1 MTTAADDS
9 AAEDAFEALL
19 AGRPA
24 PEGAAGLAAFTEAV
38 RTSANRPGRPSA
50 ALAEL
55 LATGLLT
62 DQSSPSIRTARTAGS
77 PPARS
82 SRVRIRRRAAMI
94 FPVLLAK
101 FLSAGAVAQA
111 ATGAGL
117 VLVVATGAGATGA
130 LGENVQDTVTSVVGV
145 TSEDATGDATGD
157 ATVGGEDVTS
167 ETETTPVVETTAPAD
182 PTEGQFDP
190 EAWAAAGPE
199 GYSSFGAWVS
209 ESAHNRELKD
219 WLRAEGRNFG
229 SMVREWAHKK
239 GLDDA
244 DLADEGVDLDE
255 LTDVSTTEP
264 VSGETASEPETEDA
278 GTQVTTT
285 ERVSG
290 NGNGNGK
297 SAGVGSNGKGNGN
310 GNGSGNGKAQG
321 NGHGGGR

>member
-130 LGENVQDTVTSVVGV
+130 LGENVQDTLTSVVGV
-145 TSEDATGDATGD
+145 TSEEATGD
-157 ATVGGEDVTS
+157 ATVDGENATT
-167 ETETTPVVETTAPAD
+167 ETETTPVVETTAPAE

-190 EAWAAAGPE
+190 EAWEANGPE

-209 ESAHNRELKD
+209 ESAHNTELKD

-244 DLADEGVDLDE
+244 DLAEEGVDLDE
-255 LTDVSTTEP
+255 LTDVPTTEP

-285 ERVSG
+285 ERASGSG
-290 NGNGNGK
+290 NGK
-297 SAGVGSNGKGNGN
+297 FAGAGSNGN

>member
-62 DQSSPSIRTARTAGS
+62 DQSSPSTRTARTAGS
-77 PPARS
+77 PPPRS

-130 LGENVQDTVTSVVGV
+130 LGENVQDTLTSVVGV
-145 TSEDATGDATGD
+145 TSEEATGD
-157 ATVGGEDVTS
+157 ATVDGENATT
-167 ETETTPVVETTAPAD
+167 ETETTPVVETTAPAE

-190 EAWAAAGPE
+190 EAWEANGPE

-209 ESAHNRELKD
+209 ESAHNTELKD

-244 DLADEGVDLDE
+244 DLAEEGVDLDE
-255 LTDVSTTEP
+255 LTDVPTTEP

-285 ERVSG
+285 ERAGGS
-290 NGNGNGK
+290 GNGK
-297 SAGVGSNGKGNGN
+297 SAGAGSNGN

>member
-38 RTSANRPGRPSA
+38 RTSAVRPGRPSA

-62 DQSSPSIRTARTAGS
+62 DQSSPSTRTARTAGS

-130 LGENVQDTVTSVVGV
+130 LGENVQDTVTSVVGI
-145 TSEDATGDATGD
+145 TSEEVTGDV
-157 ATVGGEDVTS
+157 TVDGEDVTT
-167 ETETTPVVETTAPAD
+167 ETETTPVVETTSPVE

-190 EAWAAAGPE
+190 EAWAATGPE

-209 ESAHNRELKD
+209 ESAHNSELKD

-244 DLADEGVDLDE
+244 DLAEEGVNLDE
-255 LTDVSTTEP
+255 LTDEPTTEP

-278 GTQVTTT
+278 GTQVAAT
-285 ERVSG
+285 ERAS
-290 NGNGNGK
+290 GNGNGK
-297 SAGVGSNGKGNGN
+297 SAGAGSNGNGS
-310 GNGSGNGKAQG
+310 GSGNGKAQG

>member
-130 LGENVQDTVTSVVGV
+130 LGENVQDTLTSVVGV
-145 TSEDATGDATGD
+145 TSEEATGD
-157 ATVGGEDVTS
+157 ATVDGENATT
-167 ETETTPVVETTAPAD
+167 ETETTPVVETTAPAE

-190 EAWAAAGPE
+190 EAWEANGPE

-209 ESAHNRELKD
+209 ESAHNTELKD

-244 DLADEGVDLDE
+244 DLAEEGVDLDE
-255 LTDVSTTEP
+255 LTDVPTTEP

-285 ERVSG
+285 ERASG
-290 NGNGNGK
+290 SGNGK
-297 SAGVGSNGKGNGN
+297 SAGAGSNGN

>member
-130 LGENVQDTVTSVVGV
+130 LGENVQDTLTSVVGV
-145 TSEDATGDATGD
+145 TSEEATGD
-157 ATVGGEDVTS
+157 ATVDGENATT
-167 ETETTPVVETTAPAD
+167 ETETTPVVETTAPAE

-190 EAWAAAGPE
+190 EAWEANGPE

-209 ESAHNRELKD
+209 ESAHNTELKD

-244 DLADEGVDLDE
+244 DLAEEGVDLDE
-255 LTDVSTTEP
+255 LTDVPTTEP

-285 ERVSG
+285 ERAGGS
-290 NGNGNGK
+290 GNGK
-297 SAGVGSNGKGNGN
+297 SAGAGSNGN

>member
-9 AAEDAFEALL
+9 AVEDAFEALL
-19 AGRPA
+19 AGRPV
-24 PEGAAGLAAFTEAV
+24 PEGAAGLVAFTEAV
-38 RTSANRPGRPSA
+38 RASATRPGRPNA

-62 DQSSPSIRTARTAGS
+62 DQSSPSARTARTAGS

-82 SRVRIRRRAAMI
+82 SRVRIRRRTAMI

-111 ATGAGL
+111 ATGAGI

-130 LGENVQDTVTSVVGV
+130 LGENVQDTLTGVVGV
-145 TSEDATGDATGD
+145 TAEETTGETTGDV
-157 ATVGGEDVTS
+157 TVTGEDPT
-167 ETETTPVVETTAPAD
+167 TAIETTPVVETTAPAE
-182 PTEGQFDP
+182 PIEGQFDA
-190 EAWAAAGPE
+190 EAWAAKGPE

-209 ESAHNRELKD
+209 ESARHPELKEG
-219 WLRAEGRNFG
+219 LRAAGRNFG

-244 DLADEGVDLDE
+244 DLAAEGVDLDE
-255 LTDVSTTEP
+255 LTDVPTTAPVSDETEVEP
-264 VSGETASEPETEDA
+264 VTEGT
-278 GTQVTTT
+278 GTQAATT
-285 ERVSG
+285 ERG
-290 NGNGNGK
+290 GGNGK
-297 SAGVGSNGKGNGN
+297 GQGNGNGN
-310 GNGSGNGKAQG
+310 GNGSVNSGGNGKGQG

>member
-1 MTTAADDS
+1 
-9 AAEDAFEALL
+9 
-19 AGRPA
+19 
-24 PEGAAGLAAFTEAV
+24 
-38 RTSANRPGRPSA
+38 
-50 ALAEL
+50 
-55 LATGLLT
+55 
-62 DQSSPSIRTARTAGS
+62 
-77 PPARS
+77 
-82 SRVRIRRRAAMI
+82 MI

-130 LGENVQDTVTSVVGV
+130 LGENVQDTLTSVVGV
-145 TSEDATGDATGD
+145 TSEEATGD
-157 ATVGGEDVTS
+157 ATVDGENAIT
-167 ETETTPVVETTAPAD
+167 ETETTPVVETTAPAE

-190 EAWAAAGPE
+190 EAWEANGPE

-209 ESAHNRELKD
+209 ESAHNTELKD

-244 DLADEGVDLDE
+244 DLAEEGVDLDE
-255 LTDVSTTEP
+255 LTDVPTTEP

-285 ERVSG
+285 ERAGGS
-290 NGNGNGK
+290 GNGK
-297 SAGVGSNGKGNGN
+297 SAGAGSNGN

>member
-24 PEGAAGLAAFTEAV
+24 PEGAAGLAAVTEAV
-38 RTSANRPGRPSA
+38 RTSVNRPGRPSA

-77 PPARS
+77 PHARS

-130 LGENVQDTVTSVVGV
+130 LGENVQDTLTSVVGV
-145 TSEDATGDATGD
+145 TSEEATGD
-157 ATVGGEDVTS
+157 ATVDGENAIT
-167 ETETTPVVETTAPAD
+167 ETETTPVVETTAPAE

-190 EAWAAAGPE
+190 EAWEANGPE

-209 ESAHNRELKD
+209 ESAHNTELKD

-285 ERVSG
+285 ERAGGS
-290 NGNGNGK
+290 GNGK
-297 SAGVGSNGKGNGN
+297 SAGAGSNGNGNGS

>member
-38 RTSANRPGRPSA
+38 RTSVNQPGRPSA

-130 LGENVQDTVTSVVGV
+130 LGENVQDTLTSVVGV
-145 TSEDATGDATGD
+145 TSEEATGD
-157 ATVGGEDVTS
+157 ATVDGENATT
-167 ETETTPVVETTAPAD
+167 ETETTPVVETTAPAE

-190 EAWAAAGPE
+190 EAWEANGPE

-209 ESAHNRELKD
+209 ESAHNTELKD

-244 DLADEGVDLDE
+244 DLAEEGVDLDE
-255 LTDVSTTEP
+255 LTDVPTTEP

-285 ERVSG
+285 ERAGGS
-290 NGNGNGK
+290 GNGK
-297 SAGVGSNGKGNGN
+297 SAGAGSNGN

-321 NGHGGGR
+321 NGHGGR

>member
-9 AAEDAFEALL
+9 AVEDAFEALL

-38 RTSANRPGRPSA
+38 RTSVNRPGRPSA

-62 DQSSPSIRTARTAGS
+62 DQSSPSTRTARTAGS

-130 LGENVQDTVTSVVGV
+130 LGENVQDTLTSVVGV
-145 TSEDATGDATGD
+145 TSEEATGD
-157 ATVGGEDVTS
+157 ATVDGENAIT
-167 ETETTPVVETTAPAD
+167 ETETTPVVETTAPAE

-190 EAWAAAGPE
+190 EAWEANGPE

-209 ESAHNRELKD
+209 ESAHNTELKD

-244 DLADEGVDLDE
+244 DLAEEGVDLDE
-255 LTDVSTTEP
+255 LTDVPTTEP

-285 ERVSG
+285 ERAGGS
-290 NGNGNGK
+290 GNGK
-297 SAGVGSNGKGNGN
+297 SAGAGSNGNGNGS

>member
-77 PPARS
+77 PRARS

-101 FLSAGAVAQA
+101 FRSAGAVAQA

-130 LGENVQDTVTSVVGV
+130 LGENVQDTLTSVVGV
-145 TSEDATGDATGD
+145 TSEEATGD
-157 ATVGGEDVTS
+157 ATVDGENAIT
-167 ETETTPVVETTAPAD
+167 ETETTPVVETTAPAE

-190 EAWAAAGPE
+190 EAWEANGPE

-209 ESAHNRELKD
+209 ESAHTP
-219 WLRAEGRNFG
+219 
-229 SMVREWAHKK
+229 S
-239 GLDDA
+239 
-244 DLADEGVDLDE
+244 
-255 LTDVSTTEP
+255 
-264 VSGETASEPETEDA
+264 
-278 GTQVTTT
+278 
-285 ERVSG
+285 
-290 NGNGNGK
+290 
-297 SAGVGSNGKGNGN
+297 
-310 GNGSGNGKAQG
+310 
-321 NGHGGGR
+321 

>member
-38 RTSANRPGRPSA
+38 RTSATRPGRPSA

-62 DQSSPSIRTARTAGS
+62 DQSSPSTRTARTAGS
-77 PPARS
+77 PPPRS

-130 LGENVQDTVTSVVGV
+130 LGENVQDTLTSVVGV
-145 TSEDATGDATGD
+145 TSEEATGD
-157 ATVGGEDVTS
+157 ATVDGENATT
-167 ETETTPVVETTAPAD
+167 ETETTPVVETTAPAE

-190 EAWAAAGPE
+190 EAWEANGPE

-209 ESAHNRELKD
+209 ESAHNTELKD

-244 DLADEGVDLDE
+244 DLAEEGVDLDE
-255 LTDVSTTEP
+255 LTDVPTTEP

-285 ERVSG
+285 ERASG
-290 NGNGNGK
+290 SANGK
-297 SAGVGSNGKGNGN
+297 SAGAGSNGN

>member
-38 RTSANRPGRPSA
+38 RTSATRPGRPSA

-62 DQSSPSIRTARTAGS
+62 DQSSPSTRTARTAGS
-77 PPARS
+77 PHARS

-130 LGENVQDTVTSVVGV
+130 LGENVQDTLTSVVGV
-145 TSEDATGDATGD
+145 TSEEATGD
-157 ATVGGEDVTS
+157 ATVDGENATT
-167 ETETTPVVETTAPAD
+167 ETETTPVVETTAPAE

-190 EAWAAAGPE
+190 EAWEANGPE

-209 ESAHNRELKD
+209 ESAHNTELKD

-244 DLADEGVDLDE
+244 DLAEEGVDLDE
-255 LTDVSTTEP
+255 LTDVPTTEP

-285 ERVSG
+285 ERAGGS
-290 NGNGNGK
+290 GNGK
-297 SAGVGSNGKGNGN
+297 SAGAGSNGN